1 MRFRGYR
8 RNDGRIGIRNH
19 VLILPAS
26 ICASDVAHQVM
37 MQVQG
42 TVSFHNQ
49 LGCSLHRSIRNVRC
63 GQWQGWLPIPTYMEP
78 SSYRLG
84 VKTVR

>member
-8 RNDGRIGIRNH
+8 RNDGRIGIRNN

-26 ICASDVAHQVM
+26 ISWAVHK
-37 MQVQG
+37 
-42 TVSFHNQ
+42 
-49 LGCSLHRSIRNVRC
+49 HRSIRNVRC

-78 SSYRLG
+78 SSYRLA